1 MIQTGAHSCDIHK
14 VARQCGVLLRDWRH
28 HSPSSRKARE
38 CYCKPTVREI
48 GRRYGE
54 EHLRLVLMLVTGSQ
68 RNADELFADVLKA
81 VSRLLIANPELVRR
95 PTLISDFNAIDLG
108 ALRRGAK
115 AMKYGMATSD
125 EILVALRMQFGL
137 WPYRGEAA

>member
-1 MIQTGAHSCDIHK
+1 MWGD
-14 VARQCGVLLRDWRH
+14 
-28 HSPSSRKARE
+28 PSGLAAPQPDDRRARE
-38 CYCKPTVREI
+38 CFCKPTVREI

-54 EHLRLVLMLVTGSQ
+54 DHLRLVLMLVTGNA
-68 RNADELFADVLKA
+68 RNSSELYADVLKA

-95 PTLISDFNAIDLG
+95 PSLVSDFNAVDLG
-108 ALRRGAK
+108 ALRRGARS
-115 AMKYGMATSD
+115 MKYGLATSD